1 MGEIAV
7 EGMRFHAF
15 HGCYEEE
22 AIVGNEYEVDL
33 RMRCD
38 TRRAEASDD
47 VADSVN
53 YQLAYMVVEEQ
64 MAIRSHILENVC
76 RRILDALF
84 EELPLL
90 EWAEVKVSKLAP
102 AMGGVVRAT
111 SVTLEARAKS
121 SECV

>member
-7 EGMRFHAF
+7 EGMRFRAF

-53 YQLAYMVVEEQ
+53 YQLAYMVVAEQ

-102 AMGGVVRAT
+102 SMGGVVRAT

-121 SECV
+121 SECA